1 MHPAWA
7 SMTGITTRP
16 VSAEGINQADP
27 REKQDRLALF
37 PFCPFLLACGENYLQ
52 FSVIPPQQCVH
63 VCVCVCVCWG
73 GGWPTQR
80 EVKETVKN
88 EGLYQV
94 AGFLLLWRALDS
106 LTHSSIHPSI
116 DSFSSF
122 TYSFTH
128 ALPGTVLTIQF
139 RKQHT
144 PALLEPVICKENQ
157 K

>member
-1 MHPAWA
+1 MWGELPA
-7 SMTGITTRP
+7 IFC
-16 VSAEGINQADP
+16 DP
-27 REKQDRLALF
+27 TLAV
-37 PFCPFLLACGENYLQ
+37 C
-52 FSVIPPQQCVH
+52 

-80 EVKETVKN
+80 EVKETVRN

-94 AGFLLLWRALDS
+94 VGFLLLWRALDS
-106 LTHSSIHPSI
+106 LTHSFIYPSIH
-116 DSFSSF
+116 SFNSF

-139 RKQHT
+139 QKQHS
-144 PALLEPVICKENQ
+144 PAFMELVICKENQ